1 MIHSLAG
8 GELKN
13 AETNDWAKVE
23 ILDGEEVGN
32 IYWFKFYFL
41 PIKIN
46 SMVVVP
52 VGFSQT
58 PTKAKVLEIKK
69 SVSQQLS
76 PIPSRHAKYILSV
89 CKEINF

>member
-23 ILDGEEVGN
+23 ILEGEEIGSVC
-32 IYWFKFYFL
+32 WFKFY
-41 PIKIN
+41 PIKTN
-46 SMVVVP
+46 SIVMVP

-58 PTKAKVLEIKK
+58 PTRAKVLEIKK
-69 SVSQQLS
+69 SISQQMS
-76 PIPSRHAKYILSV
+76 PIPSKHASYILSV
-89 CKEINF
+89 CKK